1 MKWRIEQLRQKKSPD
16 TEVNDRMDK
25 RKKSPI
31 GKKNYDEVK
40 NRADERTNG
49 KKKRKKIHQVISK
62 SPMAIYNNRM
72 EEKKSPYKKRKISEE
87 LKWGKKKPSKTKW
100 IIGWPKEKSPL

>member
-1 MKWRIEQLRQKKSPD
+1 
-16 TEVNDRMDK
+16 
-25 RKKSPI
+25 
-31 GKKNYDEVK
+31 
-40 NRADERTNG
+40 
-49 KKKRKKIHQVISK
+49 
-62 SPMAIYNNRM
+62 MAIYNNRM

>member
-1 MKWRIEQLRQKKSPD
+1 
-16 TEVNDRMDK
+16 MDK

-62 SPMAIYNNRM
+62 SPMAIYKKEIDNEVR
-72 EEKKSPYKKRKISEE
+72 EEMK
-87 LKWGKKKPSKTKW
+87 
-100 IIGWPKEKSPL
+100 

>member
-1 MKWRIEQLRQKKSPD
+1 
-16 TEVNDRMDK
+16 MDK

-62 SPMAIYNNRM
+62 SPMAIY
-72 EEKKSPYKKRKISEE
+72 KKMKKKDVKKKRTR
-87 LKWGKKKPSKTKW
+87 LKNQ
-100 IIGWPKEKSPL
+100 EFYN